1 MIQNKAKDK
10 MMKQQG
16 DFSKLRFLTTKKDK
30 ISLIMLFVMTI
41 LSSLI
46 ETFGIGII
54 MPFITFASNPSLLL
68 ENQYGSMIYKFFG
81 FSSTQTFMFAF
92 SAGLI
97 IFYLFRLVYNT
108 FYNYLINLFAYRK
121 YHDLAFKLFQKILRS
136 NLLNFVNKNSD
147 ILRRGIITDAMSAS
161 HYIRNF
167 LLLYSEIFTI
177 TFLYSILLIVS
188 WKMTL
193 VLTCILSFKVFL
205 ITQTI
210 SKIIKRKGEEKV
222 KIEGGFLGLL
232 SNSFGNFKIIKI
244 KDAQSR
250 LEEDFLDKGYNRAR
264 IEMTTQTLLE
274 LPKNL
279 LESFGFVIL
288 IACVAYI
295 LYRYEDASAVLPIM
309 SMYALALYKVLPSVN
324 KILIYYNS
332 MKVYSKSLEIVYEE
346 LKDIPQAE
354 GNEEINF
361 DKEIVLQNVSFSYIA
376 HQPIIKN
383 LNLKIAKGEKI
394 AFVGPSGAGKSTLVD
409 IITGFYQP
417 SEGKILIDSIP
428 LTQENIKSWR
438 KKIGYIPQQIY
449 LFDGNV
455 AQNIAFG
462 SEYDEQR
469 IIKACKIAKIY
480 DFLQENEGIYT
491 KVGDGGIKL
500 SGGQRQ
506 RIGIAR
512 AIYDNPEILVLDEAT
527 SALDNET
534 EAQIMDEIYELSKDK
549 TLLIIAHRLSTVQ
562 RCDRKIEICGKHSS

>member
-1 MIQNKAKDK
+1 
-10 MMKQQG
+10 MKTKS
-16 DFSKLRFLTTKKDK
+16 DFSKLRFLTTRRDK
-30 ISLIMLFVMTI
+30 ITLLILLGMTI
-41 LSSLI
+41 LSSVI
-46 ETFGIGII
+46 ETVGIGII

-68 ENQYGSMIYKFFG
+68 ENQYGSMVYHFFG
-81 FSSTQTFMFAF
+81 FSSTQAFMFAF
-92 SAGLI
+92 SGALI
-97 IFYLFRLVYNT
+97 AFYFFRLIYNT
-108 FYNYLINLFAYRK
+108 FYSYFINQFAFRK
-121 YHDLAFKLFQKILRS
+121 YHNLAFRLYQRILRS
-136 NLLNFVNKNSD
+136 SFLDFANKNSD
-147 ILRRGIITDAMSAS
+147 IIRRNIITDALSTS
-161 HYIRNF
+161 HYVRNF
-167 LLLYSEIFTI
+167 LLLYSEFFTI
-177 TFLYSILLIVS
+177 AFLYSILLIVS

-193 VLTCILSFKVFL
+193 VLTCILAFKVFL

-210 SKIIKRKGEEKV
+210 SKIIKRRGEERV

-244 KDAQSR
+244 KDAQSK

-264 IEMTTQTLLE
+264 IEIATQTLIE
-274 LPKNL
+274 LPRNL

-324 KILIYYNS
+324 KILNYYNS
-332 MKVYSKSLEIVYEE
+332 MKIYSKSLEIVYDE

-354 GNEEINF
+354 GSEKIDF
-361 DKEIVLQNVSFSYIA
+361 SRDITLQNISFSYIA
-376 HQPIIKN
+376 NKPIIQN
-383 LNLKIAKGEKI
+383 LSLQIQKGEKI

-417 SEGKILIDSIP
+417 NSGKIFVDDTL

-438 KKIGYIPQQIY
+438 RKIGYIPQQIY
-449 LFDGNV
+449 LFDGDV
-455 AQNIAFG
+455 AENIAFG
-462 SEYDEQR
+462 SEYHEER
-469 IIKACKIAKIY
+469 IIQACKIAKIY
-480 DFLQENEGIYT
+480 DFLQEHEGIYT

-512 AIYDNPEILVLDEAT
+512 AIYDDPEILVLDEAT

-534 EAQIMDEIYELSKDK
+534 EAQIMNEIYELSKNK
-549 TLLIIAHRLSTVQ
+549 TLLVIAHRLSTVE
-562 RCDRKIEICGKHSS
+562 RCDRRITIGS

>member
-383 LNLKIAKGEKI
+383 LNLRIAKGEKI

-562 RCDRKIEICGKHSS
+562 RCDRKIEIKR

>member
-1 MIQNKAKDK
+1 
-10 MMKQQG
+10 MKTKS
-16 DFSKLRFLTTKKDK
+16 DFSKLRFLTTRRDK
-30 ISLIMLFVMTI
+30 ITLLILLGMTI
-41 LSSLI
+41 LSSVI
-46 ETFGIGII
+46 ETVGIGII

-68 ENQYGSMIYKFFG
+68 ENQYGSMIYHFFG
-81 FSSTQTFMFAF
+81 FSSTQAFMFAF
-92 SAGLI
+92 SGALI
-97 IFYLFRLVYNT
+97 AFYFFRLIYNT
-108 FYNYLINLFAYRK
+108 FYSYFINQFAFRK
-121 YHDLAFKLFQKILRS
+121 YHNLAFRLYQRILRS
-136 NLLNFVNKNSD
+136 SFLDFANKNSD
-147 ILRRGIITDAMSAS
+147 IIRRSIITDALSTS

-167 LLLYSEIFTI
+167 LLLYSEFFTI
-177 TFLYSILLIVS
+177 AFLYSILLIVS

-193 VLTCILSFKVFL
+193 VLTCILALKVFL

-210 SKIIKRKGEEKV
+210 SKIIKRRGEERV

-244 KDAQSR
+244 KDAQSK

-264 IEMTTQTLLE
+264 IEIATQTLIE
-274 LPKNL
+274 LPRNL

-324 KILIYYNS
+324 KILNYYNS
-332 MKVYSKSLEIVYEE
+332 MKIYSKSLEIVYDE

-354 GNEEINF
+354 GSEKIDF
-361 DKEIVLQNVSFSYIA
+361 SRDITLQNISFSYIA
-376 HQPIIKN
+376 NKPIIQN
-383 LNLKIAKGEKI
+383 LSLQIQKGEKI

-417 SEGKILIDSIP
+417 NSGKIFVDDTL

-438 KKIGYIPQQIY
+438 RKIGYIPQQIY
-449 LFDGNV
+449 LFDGDV
-455 AQNIAFG
+455 AENIAFG
-462 SEYDEQR
+462 SEYHEER
-469 IIKACKIAKIY
+469 IIQACKIAKIY
-480 DFLQENEGIYT
+480 DFLQDHEGIYT

-512 AIYDNPEILVLDEAT
+512 AIYDDPEILVLDEAT

-534 EAQIMDEIYELSKDK
+534 EEQIMNEIYELSKNK
-549 TLLIIAHRLSTVQ
+549 TLLVIAHRLSTVE
-562 RCDRKIEICGKHSS
+562 RCDRRVEICSSKI

>member
-1 MIQNKAKDK
+1 
-10 MMKQQG
+10 MKTKS
-16 DFSKLRFLTTKKDK
+16 DFSKLRFLTTRRDK
-30 ISLIMLFVMTI
+30 ITLLILLGMTI
-41 LSSLI
+41 LSSVI
-46 ETFGIGII
+46 ETVGIGII

-68 ENQYGSMIYKFFG
+68 ENQYGSMVYHFFG
-81 FSSTQTFMFAF
+81 FSSTQAFMFTFSGALIAF
-92 SAGLI
+92 Y
-97 IFYLFRLVYNT
+97 FFRLIYNT
-108 FYNYLINLFAYRK
+108 FYSYFINQFAFRK
-121 YHDLAFKLFQKILRS
+121 YHNLAFRLYQRILRS
-136 NLLNFVNKNSD
+136 SFLDFANKNSD
-147 ILRRGIITDAMSAS
+147 IIRRSIITDALSTS

-167 LLLYSEIFTI
+167 LLLYSEFFTI
-177 TFLYSILLIVS
+177 AFLYSILLIVS

-193 VLTCILSFKVFL
+193 VLTCILALKVFL

-210 SKIIKRKGEEKV
+210 SKIIKRRGEERV

-244 KDAQSR
+244 KDAQSK

-264 IEMTTQTLLE
+264 IEIATQTLIE
-274 LPKNL
+274 LPRNL

-324 KILIYYNS
+324 KILNYYNS
-332 MKVYSKSLEIVYEE
+332 MKIYSKSLEIVYDE

-354 GNEEINF
+354 GSEKIDF
-361 DKEIVLQNVSFSYIA
+361 SRDITLQNISFSYIA
-376 HQPIIKN
+376 NKPIIQN
-383 LNLKIAKGEKI
+383 LSLQIQKGEKI

-417 SEGKILIDSIP
+417 NSGKIFVDDTL

-438 KKIGYIPQQIY
+438 RKIGYIPQQIY
-449 LFDGNV
+449 LFDGDV
-455 AQNIAFG
+455 AENIAFG
-462 SEYDEQR
+462 SEYHEER
-469 IIKACKIAKIY
+469 IIQACKIAKIY
-480 DFLQENEGIYT
+480 DFLQDHEGIYT

-512 AIYDNPEILVLDEAT
+512 AIYDDPEILVLDEAT

-534 EAQIMDEIYELSKDK
+534 EEQIMNEIYELSKNK
-549 TLLIIAHRLSTVQ
+549 TLLVIAHRLSTVE
-562 RCDRKIEICGKHSS
+562 RCDRRVEICSSKI

>member
-295 LYRYEDASAVLPIM
+295 LYRYGDASAVLPIM

>member
-1 MIQNKAKDK
+1 
-10 MMKQQG
+10 MKQQG

-383 LNLKIAKGEKI
+383 LNLRIAKGEKI

-562 RCDRKIEICGKHSS
+562 RCDRKIEIKR

>member
-1 MIQNKAKDK
+1 
-10 MMKQQG
+10 MKQQG